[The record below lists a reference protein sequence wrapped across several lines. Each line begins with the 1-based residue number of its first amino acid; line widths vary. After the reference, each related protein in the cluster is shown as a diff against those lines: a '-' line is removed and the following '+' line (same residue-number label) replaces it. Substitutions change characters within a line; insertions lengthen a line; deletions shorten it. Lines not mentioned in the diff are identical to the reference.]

1 MDKKES
7 IEVDVLAKGTQDEA
21 NGMRGLMEQNSSLEE
36 LKKLIDL
43 LLDCKDL
50 EITGAIKG
58 YLVVQGATPN
68 TAVQPNTVH

>member
-21 NGMRGLMEQNSSLEE
+21 NGMRGFMEQNSSLEE

-43 LLDCKDL
+43 LLECKDL
-50 EITGAIKG
+50 EITGTIKG

-68 TAVQPNTVH
+68 TAVQPTTVH

>member
-7 IEVDVLAKGTQDEA
+7 LQVDVLVKGSLVEA
-21 NGMRGLMEQNSSLEE
+21 NGMRGFMEQNSSLEE

-43 LLDCKDL
+43 LLECKDL
-50 EITGAIKG
+50 EITGTIKG

-68 TAVQPNTVH
+68 TAVQPTTVH